1 MFNSLFTTW
10 YTKVELSNLTPSAA
24 LFILFFH
31 FERYVFVFRAIAISK
46 NVIWCWNPA
55 IVMLLTSCFVDCVD
69 VWWSKTEKPD
79 NFFSFLLFFPLYVCT
94 CAPHHRRFFVL
105 HVTCL
110 LPTNGRRCLLA
121 AFRRSL
127 IWLVPGQN
135 TGGPSSPNEV
145 EGKHNSSYQLVVSN
159 QVVHT
164 FFFNFP
170 LPT

>member
-1 MFNSLFTTW
+1 MT
-10 YTKVELSNLTPSAA
+10 
-24 LFILFFH
+24 
-31 FERYVFVFRAIAISK
+31 
-46 NVIWCWNPA
+46 WCWNPA

-69 VWWSKTEKPD
+69 VWWWETEKPD

-94 CAPHHRRFFVL
+94 CAPRHRRFFVL

-145 EGKHNSSYQLVVSN
+145 EGKHNSSYKLVVST
-159 QVVHT
+159 QSSSHFLKFSPFKSRFSVL
-164 FFFNFP
+164 FLLSFNLLFNYFHSHGKMELQLFKLYLCKFP
-170 LPT
+170 SNKNFSALII

>member
-1 MFNSLFTTW
+1 MRYKWSPVRFLFAREICFCIQGNHYFLKYDLMLESCNSDVADKLFCG
-10 YTKVELSNLTPSAA
+10 LC
-24 LFILFFH
+24 
-31 FERYVFVFRAIAISK
+31 
-46 NVIWCWNPA
+46 WCLM
-55 IVMLLTSCFVDCVD
+55 V
-69 VWWSKTEKPD
+69 KTEKPD

-94 CAPHHRRFFVL
+94 CAPRHRRFFVL

-145 EGKHNSSYQLVVSN
+145 EGKHNSSYKLVVST
-159 QVVHT
+159 QSSSH
-164 FFFNFP
+164 F
-170 LPT
+170 